1 MAMKHIRYKS
11 LVLAET
17 IYQHVGNQPF
27 VISDLREQGII
38 PAGMSVGS
46 SLNDLR
52 DSHYIESVEGFRR
65 SHYSNVTKRRMY
77 WRFTTAFL
85 NKATIITQFAAEV
98 KT

>member
-17 IYQHVGNQPF
+17 IYQHVGDQPF
-27 VISDLREQGII
+27 VISDLRKTGGI
-38 PAGMSVGS
+38 PADMSVGS

-65 SHYSNVTKRRMY
+65 SHYSNITKRRMY
-77 WRFTTAFL
+77 WRFTSTFM
-85 NKATIITQFAAEV
+85 NKAQLITRVAAEV

>member
-17 IYQHVGNQPF
+17 IYQHIGDQPF
-27 VISDLREQGII
+27 VISDLRDQGVI
-38 PAGMSVGS
+38 PEDMSVGS

-65 SHYSNVTKRRMY
+65 SHYSKITKRRMY
-77 WRFTTAFL
+77 WRFTPEFMA
-85 NKATIITQFAAEV
+85 KAQLITRVASGV
-98 KT
+98 KI